1 MVGDEMTVHEAILK
15 VQNACRL
22 LEEALEQLPKN
33 HPTHPFLE
41 SLKILAD
48 ELLEEL
54 EKDVQE
60 G

>member
-1 MVGDEMTVHEAILK
+1 MTVHEAYLK

-22 LEEALEQLPKN
+22 LEEALEQLPKD

-54 EKDVQE
+54 EKDVRE
-60 G
+60 E